1 MSEGMLQRGSSKQ
14 KKTVY
19 LYSLNDQPDEDIEN
33 QTDDEQ
39 CGELKSEERI
49 I

>member
-1 MSEGMLQRGSSKQ
+1 MSEGMLERGSSKQ
-14 KKTVY
+14 KKTIY
-19 LYSLNDQPDEDIEN
+19 LYSLNDQRDDDIDSR
-33 QTDDEQ
+33 TDDEQ